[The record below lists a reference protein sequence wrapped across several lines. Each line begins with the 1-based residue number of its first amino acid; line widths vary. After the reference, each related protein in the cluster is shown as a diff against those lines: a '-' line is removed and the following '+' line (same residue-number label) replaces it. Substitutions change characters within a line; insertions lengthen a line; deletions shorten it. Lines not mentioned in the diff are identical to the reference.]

1 MKAVTLIALTA
12 LNAVTAT
19 AYAETDFNTY
29 KRFEID
35 PKLGVAA
42 DFSGTYKHWKDPA
55 AIEQFASIQT
65 DTTNE
70 WMMNGKNMDIVE
82 DDFHPGHLAV
92 DEGEKLVNLWEHRES
107 GFKACLGAGSS
118 NLEGIAVNYPM
129 YDKKLGKVVTLE
141 ARIEHC
147 AKMVLWQNFKQGS
160 PMNASIALY
169 LKSLSDGLPIQID
182 VESGPMKEA
191 YLRGETLFYKRVG
204 QLNFACAS
212 CHTPGSIMGYR
223 LRGEVP
229 STPFGDVNHYP
240 TYRSPVG
247 EVEVLHKRFMRCLKQ
262 MRAKPLKP
270 GDPAYVDLEVFY
282 TSMSNGYPIKAP
294 SIR

>member
-1 MKAVTLIALTA
+1 MKARLFI
-12 LNAVTAT
+12 AVTALH
-19 AYAETDFNTY
+19 AIVLPAVAETNFNTHP
-29 KRFEID
+29 RFEIN
-35 PKLGVAA
+35 PELGVAG
-42 DFSGTYKHWKDPA
+42 DFSGTYKHWRDPSA
-55 AIEQFASIQT
+55 VEQFASVQT
-65 DTTNE
+65 DSSNE

-92 DEGEKLVNLWEHRES
+92 DEGEKLVNLWEHREP
-107 GFKACLGAGSS
+107 GFKACLGSGSTD
-118 NLEGIAVNYPM
+118 LEGIAARYPL
-129 YDKKLGKVVTLE
+129 YDEKLGRVMTLA
-141 ARIEHC
+141 ARVEHC
-147 AKMVLWQNFKQGS
+147 SKKVLWKNFKQGS
-160 PMNASIALY
+160 PMNANITLY
-169 LKSLSDGLPIQID
+169 LKSLSNGQPIQIAVD
-182 VESGPMKEA
+182 SGPMKEA

-212 CHTPGSIMGYR
+212 CHTPGSIMGNR

-229 STPFGDVNHYP
+229 STPFGDVSHYP

-282 TSMSNGYPIKAP
+282 TSMSNGYPITAP

>member
-1 MKAVTLIALTA
+1 MKAKLFI
-12 LNAVTAT
+12 AVTALH
-19 AYAETDFNTY
+19 AIALPAVAETDFNTHP
-29 KRFEID
+29 RFEIN
-35 PKLGVAA
+35 PELGVAG
-42 DFSGTYKHWKDPA
+42 DFSGTYKHWRDPA
-55 AIEQFASIQT
+55 AVAQFASVQT
-65 DTTNE
+65 DSTNE

-92 DEGEKLVNLWEHRES
+92 DEGEKLVNLWEHREP
-107 GFKACLGAGSS
+107 GFKTCLGSGSTD
-118 NLEGIAVNYPM
+118 LEGIAARYPL
-129 YDKKLGKVVTLE
+129 YDEKLGRVMTLE
-141 ARIEHC
+141 ARVEHC
-147 AKMVLWQNFKQGS
+147 SKKVLWKNFKQGS
-160 PMNASIALY
+160 PINANITLY
-169 LKSLSDGLPIQID
+169 LKSLSDGQPIHISVD
-182 VESGPMKEA
+182 SGPMKEA

-212 CHTPGSIMGYR
+212 CHTPGSIMGNQ

-229 STPFGDVNHYP
+229 STPFGDVSHYP

>member
-191 YLRGETLFYKRVG
+191 YLRGETLFL
-204 QLNFACAS
+204 QAC
-212 CHTPGSIMGYR
+212 
-223 LRGEVP
+223 
-229 STPFGDVNHYP
+229 
-240 TYRSPVG
+240 RS
-247 EVEVLHKRFMRCLKQ
+247 
-262 MRAKPLKP
+262 A
-270 GDPAYVDLEVFY
+270 
-282 TSMSNGYPIKAP
+282 
-294 SIR
+294 